1 MQRGRTWLAG
11 IVFLSF
17 CTVGQAGEG
26 FVRRDGAKLTLDG
39 REYRAIGMNC
49 PDLFAS
55 YAGIFYHLRQCFG
68 TQEAAKQ
75 AMIGAMHEAE
85 KNRIAFLRFYASGF
99 WPKDMRL
106 YFDAPQQYWARM
118 DELLSLCRK
127 HHVRLVP
134 SIFFHIYLWPMIC
147 GEDYRT
153 IADPG
158 SKTYRAMHKYA
169 TELVSRY
176 KDDAN
181 ILAWEL
187 SNEVFLT
194 ADLNM
199 AGRDAAAPQ
208 TMLSPTTK
216 TKLTV
221 NDSLTTATILKF
233 YGDMT
238 AHIRRIDRSHLVT
251 SGDAGPRTTSVSLRE
266 NFTTPVW
273 TQDTL
278 RQNLASLLTS
288 QPEPLDLVSL
298 HHYGSLTKNDERENL
313 GLTNSLE
320 ALRRRI
326 RCCHAARRPV
336 FVGELGNTEPTLR
349 DDREAGY
356 VRAAIDLIE
365 AEGGSLAA
373 VWAWHL
379 RLDPIHNVTAQSHPA
394 LMRRIAEFN
403 GKYATIGARP

>member
-1 MQRGRTWLAG
+1 MRQVRIWLAG
-11 IVFLSF
+11 IVFLTF

-55 YAGIFYHLRQCFG
+55 YAGIFYHLHECFG
-68 TQEAAKQ
+68 TPEAARQ
-75 AMIGAMHEAE
+75 AMIAAVQEAE
-85 KNRIAFLRFYASGF
+85 NHRIAFLRFYASGF

-106 YFDAPQQYWARM
+106 YFDAPEQYWARM

-127 HHVRLVP
+127 HHIRLVP
-134 SIFFHIYLWPMIC
+134 SIFFHIYLWPLIC
-147 GEDYRT
+147 GEDYRA
-153 IADPG
+153 IADPN
-158 SKTYRAMHKYA
+158 SKTYRAMHNYA

-176 KDDAN
+176 KDDTN

-187 SNEVFLT
+187 SNEMFLA
-194 ADLNM
+194 ADVNM
-199 AGRDAAAPQ
+199 AGRDAPGSGV
-208 TMLSPTTK
+208 MLSPTTK
-216 TKLTV
+216 TKLTL
-221 NDSLTTATILKF
+221 NESLTTATILKF

-238 AHIRRIDRSHLVT
+238 AHIRRIDPNHLVT
-251 SGDAGPRTTSVSLRE
+251 SGDAGPRITSVSLRE
-266 NFTTPVW
+266 NFPTAVW
-273 TQDTL
+273 KQDTL
-278 RQNLASLLTS
+278 RQNLASLLSS

-298 HHYGSLTKNDERENL
+298 HHYGSLTKNDEQENL
-313 GLTNSLE
+313 GLVSSLD

-326 RCCHAARRPV
+326 RCVHAARSPV

-356 VRAAIDLIE
+356 VRAVICMIE
-365 AEGGSLAA
+365 AEGASLAA

-379 RLDPIHNVTAQSHPA
+379 RLDPIHNVIAQSHPA
-394 LMRRIAEFN
+394 LMKRIAEFN
-403 GKYATIGARP
+403 AKYATIGARP

>member
-1 MQRGRTWLAG
+1 MQQRCVCLAG
-11 IVFLSF
+11 IVFLASF
-17 CTVGQAGEG
+17 TVGQAGEG

-55 YAGIFYHLRQCFG
+55 YSGIFYHLQQCFG
-68 TQEAAKQ
+68 TEEAAKQ
-75 AMIGAMHEAE
+75 AMFAAVQEAE

-106 YFDAPQQYWARM
+106 YFDAPEQYWARM
-118 DELLSLCRK
+118 DELVTLCRT

-147 GEDYRT
+147 GEDYQA
-153 IADPG
+153 IADPH
-158 SKTYRAMHKYA
+158 SNTYRAMHKYA
-169 TELVSRY
+169 SELVSRY
-176 KDDAN
+176 RDDTN

-187 SNEVFLT
+187 SNEVFLA
-194 ADLNM
+194 ADVNM
-199 AGRDAAAPQ
+199 AGRDSPAPQ
-208 TMLSPTTK
+208 TMLSATTK

-221 NDSLTTATILKF
+221 NDSLSTATILKF

-238 AHIRRIDRSHLVT
+238 AHIRRIDPNHLVT

-266 NFTTPVW
+266 NFPTTVW

-288 QPEPLDLVSL
+288 QSEPLDLVSL

-320 ALRRRI
+320 ALRCRI
-326 RCCHAARRPV
+326 RCSHAARSPV
-336 FVGELGNTEPTLR
+336 FIGELGNTEPTLR

-356 VRAAIDLIE
+356 VRAAIDVIE
-365 AEGGSLAA
+365 AEGVSLAA

-379 RLDPIHNVTAQSHPA
+379 RLDPIHNVTAESHPP
-394 LMRRIAEFN
+394 LMKRIAECN
-403 GKYATIGARP
+403 GKYATFAARP

>member
-1 MQRGRTWLAG
+1 MQWKMICLAG
-11 IVFLSF
+11 IAFLIS

-26 FVRRDGAKLTLDG
+26 FVRRDGARLTLDG

-68 TQEAAKQ
+68 TEEAARQ
-75 AMIGAMHEAE
+75 AMIDAVLEAG

-99 WPKDMRL
+99 WPKDMKL
-106 YFDAPQQYWARM
+106 YFDAPEQYWARM

-134 SIFFHIYLWPMIC
+134 SIFFHIYLWPLIC
-147 GEDYRT
+147 GEDYRA

-158 SKTYRAMHKYA
+158 SKTYWAMHKYA

-176 KDDAN
+176 KDDTA

-187 SNEVFLT
+187 SNEVFLA

-199 AGRDAAAPQ
+199 AGRDAPSPL
-208 TMLSPTTK
+208 TMLSPTIK

-238 AHIRRIDRSHLVT
+238 VHIQRIDPNHLVT

-266 NFTTPVW
+266 NFPTPVW

-313 GLTNSLE
+313 GLASSLE
-320 ALRRRI
+320 ALRCRI
-326 RCCHAARRPV
+326 RCVHAARSPV
-336 FVGELGNTEPTLR
+336 FIGEIGNTEPTLR

-356 VRAAIDLIE
+356 VRAVIDLIE
-365 AEGGSLAA
+365 AEGVSLGA

-379 RLDPIHNVTAQSHPA
+379 RLDPIHNVTAESHPT
-394 LMRRIAEFN
+394 LVKRIAEFN
-403 GKYATIGARP
+403 GKYATAGAQP